1 MPSNSLNQN
10 WDIEDPNAEIPHLP
24 ENAVHEEELKD
35 SARKPTYGKGSEAAS
50 GEAVHVE
57 NSSKG
62 WLSAVLIL
70 GLSLCNDAS
79 LMGFSSRLE
88 NCRI

>member
-24 ENAVHEEELKD
+24 ENMIHEEELKG
-35 SARKPTYGKGSEAAS
+35 SARKTTYGEGSEAAS

-57 NSSKG
+57 NSSK
-62 WLSAVLIL
+62 V
-70 GLSLCNDAS
+70 
-79 LMGFSSRLE
+79 
-88 NCRI
+88 